1 MIAFSKSS
9 PYSKTPLVNG
19 YLGLLNLIEIP
30 AETNDVS
37 FTITSK
43 YLYRPDLLAYDL
55 YGDSQYWWVFAVR
68 NKEVIK
74 DSIYD
79 FVTGQ
84 TIFLPK
90 LATIK
95 NAIGNI

>member
-1 MIAFSKSS
+1 MVATNKSS

-19 YLGLLNLIEIP
+19 YLGILNPIDIP
-30 AETNDVS
+30 AEFDDVS

-43 YLYRPDLLAYDL
+43 YLYRPDLLAHDL
-55 YGDSQYWWVFAVR
+55 YNDSRLWWVFASR

-95 NAIGNI
+95 KAIGNP

>member
-1 MIAFSKSS
+1 MLAFNKSS
-9 PYSKTPLVNG
+9 PYAKTPLTNG
-19 YLGLLNLIEIP
+19 YLGLLNLIDLP
-30 AETNDVS
+30 AEIDDVS
-37 FTITSK
+37 FTITSR

-55 YGDSQYWWVFAVR
+55 YGDTQLWWVFAVR

-90 LATIK
+90 TSTIK
-95 NAIGNI
+95 KALGSV

>member
-1 MIAFSKSS
+1 MLPFNKSS
-9 PYSKTPLVNG
+9 PYSKTSLTNG
-19 YLGLLNLIEIP
+19 YLSLLNLIEIP
-30 AETNDVS
+30 AEIDDVS
-37 FTITSK
+37 FTITSR

-55 YGDSQYWWVFAVR
+55 YGDTQLWWVFAVR

-79 FVTGQ
+79 FITGQ

-95 NAIGNI
+95 RALGN

>member
-1 MIAFSKSS
+1 MA
-9 PYSKTPLVNG
+9 NG
-19 YLGLLNLIEIP
+19 YLGILTLIDLPEE
-30 AETNDVS
+30 ADDVS
-37 FTITSK
+37 YTLSSK
-43 YLYRPDLLAYDL
+43 YLHRPDLLASDL
-55 YGDSQYWWVFAVR
+55 YGDVNLWWVFAVR

-95 NAIGNI
+95 KALGTP

>member
-1 MIAFSKSS
+1 MIPFSKSS
-9 PYSKTPLVNG
+9 PYSKTSLTNG
-19 YLGLLNLIEIP
+19 YLGILNLIDLPLE
-30 AETNDVS
+30 ADDVS
-37 FTITSK
+37 FTLTSK

-55 YGDSQYWWVFAVR
+55 YGDPQLWWVFAVR

-90 LATIK
+90 LTTIK
-95 NAIGNI
+95 KAIGTP

>member
-1 MIAFSKSS
+1 MIPFSKSS
-9 PYSKTPLVNG
+9 PYAKTSLTNG
-19 YLGLLNLIEIP
+19 YLGILNLIDLPSEADDI
-30 AETNDVS
+30 S
-37 FTITSK
+37 FTLTSR

-55 YGDSQYWWVFAVR
+55 YGDTQLWWVFAVR

-84 TIFLPK
+84 TIFIPK
-90 LATIK
+90 LTTIK
-95 NAIGNI
+95 KAIGTQ

>member
-1 MIAFSKSS
+1 MLPYNKSS
-9 PYSKTPLVNG
+9 PYAITQMTNG
-19 YLGLLNLIEIP
+19 YLDILNLIDIP
-30 AETNDVS
+30 AEIDDVS
-37 FTITSK
+37 FTLTSK

-55 YGDSQYWWVFAVR
+55 YGDQQLWWVFSVR
-68 NKEVIK
+68 NKDVIK

-90 LATIK
+90 LTTIRRVL
-95 NAIGNI
+95 GT